1 MEITT
6 EYLDTL
12 EDIGK
17 PIVPDPSEPTKNST
31 EITTEY
37 LDTLENVD
45 APVPSARVGT
55 EVTMEYLDTLE
66 DIEAPATIIQNGD
79 ADNIND
85 LMSDKNFAVVNQYMG
100 QRFGMDEKNYD
111 RKEVVDSYI
120 NHMRKFSF
128 GQSVTTLG
136 ELSYLNS
143 TTNINKSGAG
153 QAYTLFDNMNNA
165 FSSEYTLGQKAD
177 AVGDYA
183 RALIVD
189 PVNILSLG
197 IGKLITG
204 GATKAAATLAKQA
217 VKQTLIKEFG
227 KGVLKK
233 STPAKQQRASI
244 IEREVLSKLLK
255 GEAIKGARKGAF
267 QKKLK
272 EQTRTE
278 IMAGTAFDAS
288 ASVGVDAAYQ
298 QAMITTG
305 VQSEYNVLQG
315 VVTGATGVVGGS
327 LAYGMSLLNK
337 APHTAN
343 TLPIATHFMLE
354 AEKNAARAK
363 AAAKIGLGKDIG
375 KSIKD
380 FNMKDIRKALRENNK
395 ATKRWAIKVLD
406 GDTKLREGAGV
417 VEPRSAVFMDAF
429 LHGDLEGGTFKG
441 VSQIFDDYGIQR
453 DYRND
458 GTFANLTDF
467 ITESIKAL
475 PKGIRSEITE
485 LYETTMQ
492 RVPAYN
498 KMGLND
504 AMDAMASEVSSAGRN
519 LGSLSLWVRS
529 VKKAKG
535 KTKDEKMLSA
545 TEAEIEPLVG
555 FPATKEKMFET
566 TAAIQQNLIRL
577 LVTHPGTVA
586 LNIAG
591 WLGTSAL
598 QSYSDVVRGG
608 LYGGRSLVAALVG
621 NKVNA
626 KEYANLA
633 KSMLTL
639 QGQALRNLVNPYAT
653 KEAAMDFLAYNP
665 KAQKELFRYISGGIE
680 LKDVYKDIG
689 IKLDGAPDEGTW
701 TKVMDF
707 AQNVYGVKAQDIL
720 SKTQAFM
727 YQMDKQVR
735 LNFGGKSYAEFIQDE
750 NLYKSLKGDLY
761 LEMQASAVQDA
772 LRMVSAKS
780 YKSKDALG
788 QVAGIIEN
796 IRKVPVLGAMVPFG
810 QFFNNTLGHMFDH
823 TGLTIAHKFFAK
835 TSRDPIDIYTKA
847 AAGYSLIGLMAY
859 REKDNMEEG
868 LGVFQ
873 ERTSDGSIRD
883 RIYDFPISYYKA
895 MGRMAAHLIKDGF
908 VPEGVKKQ
916 FLDTFGTRN
925 LTRTLGETTKETGD
939 LLISLVTGGDA
950 DWKKESIG
958 MLRDSF
964 SMYASAYSRPLDP
977 VNQIV
982 GLMRGE
988 DYKTIDRK
996 QGPLWATKS
1005 GRYVDQIFSAL
1016 SGKELAPEK
1025 YTATSDVRKPS
1036 PIGRIFGYR
1045 EVSAQSSIQ
1054 QMFNEVGKPDWRT
1067 EIKSFI
1073 PEVQNDINRLIFK
1086 YLESYAENTISK
1098 EGWKNASQD
1107 DKEASLSKILSMA
1120 KEDVLFS
1127 LENSYSNKD
1136 SKTAKLFKLSNG
1148 NTAEK
1153 AVIKAI
1159 KELNLD
1165 IDFTE
1170 MTEEEIDFL
1179 VYYIKLNKDDQKDRA
1194 TSLTNLN

>member
-1 MEITT
+1 M

-12 EDIGK
+12 ENIGE

-31 EITTEY
+31 EITMEY
-37 LDTLENVD
+37 LDTLEDVD
-45 APVPSARVGT
+45 APVPSARVGN
-55 EVTMEYLDTLE
+55 EITMEYLDTLE
-66 DIEAPATIIQNGD
+66 DIDAPSTIIQNGD

-100 QRFGMDEKNYD
+100 QRFGMDEKRYD

-143 TTNINKSGAG
+143 TTDINKSGAG

-217 VKQTLIKEFG
+217 IKETLVKEFG

-305 VQSEYNVLQG
+305 VQSDYNVLQG

-354 AEKNAARAK
+354 AEKNASRAK
-363 AAAKIGLGKDIG
+363 AAAKIGLGKAIG

-380 FNMKDIRKALRENNK
+380 FDMKDIRKALRENNK
-395 ATKRWAIKVLD
+395 ATKRWAVKVLD
-406 GDTKLREGAGV
+406 GDTKLRQGAGV
-417 VEPRSAVFMDAF
+417 VEPRSAVFTDAF
-429 LHGDLEGGTFKG
+429 FKGDEDGAFKG
-441 VSQIFDDYGIQR
+441 VKQIFDDYGIQM

-458 GTFANLTDF
+458 GTFANYTDF

-475 PKGIRSEITE
+475 PKGIRSEISE
-485 LYETTMQ
+485 LYELTLQ
-492 RVPAYN
+492 RVPSYN
-498 KMGLND
+498 KMGLTD
-504 AMDAMASEVSSAGRN
+504 AMDAMASETSSAGRT
-519 LGSLSLWVRS
+519 LGGMGRLVQAVRKS
-529 VKKAKG
+529 QG
-535 KTKDEKMLSA
+535 KTNDEKMLVA
-545 TEAEIEPLVG
+545 MEAEIEPLVG
-555 FPATKEKMFET
+555 FPATKEKVFET

-591 WLGTSAL
+591 WLGTSGL

-608 LYGGRSLVAALVG
+608 LYGGRSLVEALVG

-626 KEYANLA
+626 KEYANLS

-639 QGQALRNLVNPYAT
+639 QGQALRNIVNPYAT

-665 KAQKELFRYISGGIE
+665 KSQKELFRYISGGIE

-689 IKLDGAPDEGTW
+689 IKLDGAPDEGAW
-701 TKVMDF
+701 TKAMDF

-727 YQMDKQVR
+727 YQIDKQVR

-788 QVAGIIEN
+788 QVAGLIEDM
-796 IRKVPVLGAMVPFG
+796 RKVPVLGAMVPFG

-823 TGLTIAHKFFAK
+823 LGFTVAHKFFAK
-835 TSRDPIDIYTKA
+835 TSRDPMDIYTKA

-868 LGVFQ
+868 LGMFQ
-873 ERTSDGSIRD
+873 ERTSDGLIRD
-883 RIYDFPISYYKA
+883 RTYDFPLSYYKA
-895 MGRMAAHLIKDGF
+895 MGRMASHLIEDGV

-916 FLDTFGTRN
+916 FLDTFGTRS

-939 LLISLVTGGDA
+939 LILSLATGGDA

-958 MLRDSF
+958 MIRDSF

-1036 PIGRIFGYR
+1036 PIGRIFGFR

-1054 QMFNEVGKPDWRT
+1054 QMFNEVGKPDWQT

-1086 YLESYAENTISK
+1086 YLENYAENTISK
-1098 EGWKNASQD
+1098 EGWKNASQE

-1120 KEDVLFS
+1120 KKDVLFS
-1127 LENSYSNKD
+1127 LENSYSNQD

-1153 AVIKAI
+1153 LVIKAI
-1159 KELNLD
+1159 EKLNLD
-1165 IDFTE
+1165 IDLTE